1 MTFGDDDLKKQ
12 QENIRSK
19 NHNSS
24 ATSKSK
30 RGVVAEHAN
39 VKGGDLV
46 YIKQEGNKFNARDR
60 YLITNIKGKNAILQK
75 FNNNGAFMTKTYSVP
90 LTNIFPASS
99 QVPSNNGDQEINV
112 HNESSSDSDESA
124 DDAILSAVENPHAE
138 SSSDDDEENTDEDV
152 MHEQWSPLATRSQ
165 RQR

>member
-1 MTFGDDDLKKQ
+1 
-12 QENIRSK
+12 
-19 NHNSS
+19 
-24 ATSKSK
+24 
-30 RGVVAEHAN
+30 
-39 VKGGDLV
+39 
-46 YIKQEGNKFNARDR
+46 
-60 YLITNIKGKNAILQK
+60 
-75 FNNNGAFMTKTYSVP
+75 MTKTYSVP

-152 MHEQWSPLATRSQ
+152 MHEQRSPLATRSQ
-165 RQR
+165 RQRRLPVHLNNYVLR